1 MGLFD
6 IFRREPERKESQS
19 SKLLVMNPGQPVWSP
34 RNYESFAREAYGK
47 NVVAYQSI
55 NRIADAIASVRMAV
69 YRGEQ
74 ELTEHPLLTLLR
86 RPNPMQSYGD
96 YMRAKVSFIMLAGN
110 GYEERFLVGSEV
122 KELYQLRP
130 DRMSILPSASG
141 VPAAYIYKVG
151 QNTTRWEVD
160 PRTLNSDVRHLKLF
174 NPLNDWYGMSPVEA
188 GAYALDQN
196 NESMAWMQA
205 LLQNSARPSGA
216 LTMKDGGTLSDE
228 NFNRLKAQIEEQYS
242 GSINAGRPMLLEGGL
257 EWQQMGL
264 SPTDMGIIE
273 SKFASAR
280 DVALAF
286 GVPPQLLGIPGDNTY
301 ANYAEARLAFWED
314 TALPLLDMI
323 VYDWNAWLG
332 SLYGVTIKPDID
344 SIPAIAEKRLS
355 MWQMADQSQDLTINE
370 RRALKGYGPTDG
382 GDVLFVSSANIPL
395 SIADTGDASGE
406 GDPMMTGATSVQ
418 ETALNGAQ
426 IASMVQIVQ
435 SVADGMLPPES
446 AIQMMMVAFPSMDEA
461 EARAI
466 ISPAAAFEPTVAD
479 ANLTIDQ
486 MKAVAYGSTPGR

>member
-1 MGLFD
+1 MGILD
-6 IFRREPERKESQS
+6 IFRRLPERKESQA
-19 SKLLVMNPGQPVWSP
+19 SKLMVINPGQPVWSP
-34 RNYESFAREAYGK
+34 RNYESFAKEAYGK

-55 NRIADAIASVRMAV
+55 NRIADAIASVKLGV
-69 YRGEQ
+69 YRGET
-74 ELTEHPLLTLLR
+74 ELVDHPLLTLLR

-96 YMRAKVSFIMLAGN
+96 YVRAKVSYLMIAGN
-110 GYEERFLVGSEV
+110 GYEERFIVGSEV

-130 DRMSILPSASG
+130 DRMSIMPSTNG

-151 QNTTRWEVD
+151 QNTTRWDVD
-160 PRTLNSDVRHLKLF
+160 PRTLNSDVRHIKLF
-174 NPLNDWYGMSPVEA
+174 NPLNDWYGMSPIEA

-216 LTMKDGGTLSDE
+216 LTVKDGGTLADE

-314 TALPLLDMI
+314 TALPLLQMI
-323 VYDWNAWLG
+323 VNDWNSWLG
-332 SLYGVTIKPDID
+332 SLYGVEIRPDVD
-344 SIPAIAEKRLS
+344 GIPAIAEKRLR
-355 MWQMADQSQDLTINE
+355 MWQMADASQDLTINE
-370 RRALKGYGPTDG
+370 RRALKGYGPIDG
-382 GDVLFVSSANIPL
+382 GDTLFVSSAEIPL
-395 SIADTGDASGE
+395 GMAGD
-406 GDPMMTGATSVQ
+406 TSVD
-418 ETALNGAQ
+418 
-426 IASMVQIVQ
+426 M
-435 SVADGMLPPES
+435 
-446 AIQMMMVAFPSMDEA
+446 
-461 EARAI
+461 
-466 ISPAAAFEPTVAD
+466 TVEE
-479 ANLTIDQ
+479 
-486 MKAVAYGSTPGR
+486 MKAVAYGTTPGR

>member
-1 MGLFD
+1 MGFFD
-6 IFRREPERKESQS
+6 IFRRTERKESQA

-55 NRIADAIASVRMAV
+55 NRIADAIASVKLGV

-74 ELTEHPLLTLLR
+74 ELTDHPLLTLLR
-86 RPNPMQSYGD
+86 RPNPIQSYGD
-96 YMRAKVSFIMLAGN
+96 YVRAKVSFLMIAGN
-110 GYEERFLVGSEV
+110 GYEERFMVGSEV

-130 DRMSILPSASG
+130 DRMSILPSSNG

-151 QNTTRWEVD
+151 QNTTRWDVD
-160 PRTLNSDVRHLKLF
+160 PRTLTSDVRHIKLF
-174 NPLNDWYGMSPVEA
+174 NPLNDWYGMSPIEA

-196 NESMAWMQA
+196 NESMSWMQS

-216 LTMKDGGTLSDE
+216 LTVKDGGTLADE

-242 GSINAGRPMLLEGGL
+242 GSVNAGRPMLLEGGL

-273 SKFASAR
+273 AKFASSR

-323 VYDWNAWLG
+323 VHDWNAWLG
-332 SLYGVTIKPDID
+332 SLYGVSIKPDID

-355 MWQMADQSQDLTINE
+355 MWQMADASKDLTINE
-370 RRALKGYGPTDG
+370 RRAIKGYGPVEG
-382 GDVLFVSSANIPL
+382 GDVLFVSSAEMPL
-395 SIADTGDASGE
+395 GMAGE
-406 GDPMMTGATSVQ
+406 PMPDM
-418 ETALNGAQ
+418 
-426 IASMVQIVQ
+426 
-435 SVADGMLPPES
+435 
-446 AIQMMMVAFPSMDEA
+446 
-461 EARAI
+461 
-466 ISPAAAFEPTVAD
+466 
-479 ANLTIDQ
+479 TIDE
-486 MKAVAYGSTPGR
+486 MKTIAYGTGNGSTPSR